1 MISVLIL
8 TKNEEENLPRALSS
22 VAWSD
27 DVVVFDSF
35 STDRTV
41 ELARNLGAR
50 VEQRTFDNYA
60 AQRNAALTTVSC
72 RYPWVLMLDADECVP
87 KELADEMRAVL
98 PAAPPD
104 VSLYRMRRRDMFLG
118 HWLRRSSGYP
128 TWFGRLL
135 RVGHAWVER
144 EINEEYHTDGK
155 AAFLNEHLIHFPF
168 SRGLSHWFDRHNQ
181 YSTME
186 ALALRDTARSNF
198 RFPNLLAR
206 DPVLRRKA
214 LKQLAYRLPGR
225 PALVFAYLYFIRLG
239 CFDGKPGLLFCTMRS
254 IYEYMIDIK
263 VRELNRRQAG
273 LPV

>member
-41 ELARNLGAR
+41 GLARNAGAR
-50 VEQRTFDNYA
+50 VEQRRFDNYA
-60 AQRNAALTTVSC
+60 AQRNAALTTVSYQ
-72 RYPWVLMLDADECVP
+72 YPWVLMLDADESVP
-87 KELADEMRAVL
+87 KELADEMHAVL
-98 PAAPPD
+98 PTTPAD

-135 RVGHAWVER
+135 RVGHAWIER
-144 EINEEYHTDGK
+144 EINEECHTTGK
-155 AAFLNEHLIHFPF
+155 TGFLREHLIHFPF
-168 SRGLSHWFDRHNQ
+168 NRGLSHWFDRHNQ

-186 ALALRDTARSNF
+186 ALALRHGAHSTF
-198 RFPNLLAR
+198 RLPNLLAR
-206 DPVLRRKA
+206 DGVVRRKA

-225 PALVFAYLYFIRLG
+225 PALVFAYLYFVRLG

-254 IYEYMIDIK
+254 IYEYMIDMK
-263 VRELNRRQAG
+263 VRELDRRQAG
-273 LPV
+273 LPL

>member
-1 MISVLIL
+1 
-8 TKNEEENLPRALSS
+8 
-22 VAWSD
+22 
-27 DVVVFDSF
+27 
-35 STDRTV
+35 
-41 ELARNLGAR
+41 
-50 VEQRTFDNYA
+50 
-60 AQRNAALTTVSC
+60 
-72 RYPWVLMLDADECVP
+72 
-87 KELADEMRAVL
+87 
-98 PAAPPD
+98 
-104 VSLYRMRRRDMFLG
+104 
-118 HWLRRSSGYP
+118 
-128 TWFGRLL
+128 
-135 RVGHAWVER
+135 
-144 EINEEYHTDGK
+144 
-155 AAFLNEHLIHFPF
+155 
-168 SRGLSHWFDRHNQ
+168 
-181 YSTME
+181 